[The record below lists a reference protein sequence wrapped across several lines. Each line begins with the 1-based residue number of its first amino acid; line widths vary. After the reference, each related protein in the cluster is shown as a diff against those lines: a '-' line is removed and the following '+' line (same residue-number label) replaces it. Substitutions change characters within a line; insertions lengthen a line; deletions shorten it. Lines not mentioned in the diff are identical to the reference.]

1 MQKGSFVIFLFI
13 LQHVLSSINILSNM
27 FQDKTTTLDNA
38 ASKRMR
44 REPNVFEDFILITTT
59 AAESFNSTE
68 TNSTSVEKYYC
79 VNGYFKILDCIVVNL
94 KKRFS
99 TESLQMAEAVDNFI
113 KLDFKKSE
121 LFINHYKDL
130 LDVKSISVQSEM
142 HVVKNYLHLSNG
154 KSSINLEALT
164 SVLSKNIYPNMSKLI
179 QVALTLPISSSTC
192 ERSFSAMRRIKTWL
206 RSSMVQN
213 RLKNLAIISI
223 EKDISKKIDKEAILN
238 LFAKKNRYI
247 ILK

>member
-1 MQKGSFVIFLFI
+1 MGNPPL
-13 LQHVLSSINILSNM
+13 
-27 FQDKTTTLDNA
+27 
-38 ASKRMR
+38 
-44 REPNVFEDFILITTT
+44 REPNVFEDFILTTTT

-68 TNSTSVEKYYC
+68 TNC

-94 KKRFS
+94 KKMFS
-99 TESLQMAEAVDNFI
+99 TESLQMAEAIDNFI

-179 QVALTLPISSSTC
+179 QVALTFPISSSTC
-192 ERSFSAMRRIKTWL
+192 ERNFSAMRRIKTWL

-223 EKDISKKIDKEAILN
+223 EKDISKKN
-238 LFAKKNRYI
+238 
-247 ILK
+247 